1 MFTYPAGIVAIK
13 KGARLITANHDIFI
27 AKGLVFMHGGIFS
40 RRDYKFIARQDLL
53 IHNTLSVTMPKKA
66 KKSKE
71 TRGLNRK
78 QIIGLG
84 LIFIFII
91 STIALAV
98 SFSGL

>member
-1 MFTYPAGIVAIK
+1 MLTHLTGIVAIK
-13 KGARLITANHDIFI
+13 KRARLITENSDVFHPV
-27 AKGLVFMHGGIFS
+27 GLGFGHRMVSGLWSINLFLHKI
-40 RRDYKFIARQDLL
+40 Y
-53 IHNTLSVTMPKKA
+53 NPEPLSGTMPKKA

-71 TRGLNRK
+71 SRGLNRK